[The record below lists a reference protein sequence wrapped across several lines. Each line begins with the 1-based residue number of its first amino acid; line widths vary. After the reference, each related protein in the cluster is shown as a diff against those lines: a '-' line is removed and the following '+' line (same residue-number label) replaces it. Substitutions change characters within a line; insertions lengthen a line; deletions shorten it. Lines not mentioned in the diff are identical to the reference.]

1 MFTIEFLKKL
11 RTSQIMNGF
20 AGIDGFTP
28 LDLVVEQFDK
38 IPVEWSNPNL
48 KFLIPAAGHGT
59 YGIVGYWRLM
69 EGLKQVFINE
79 DERSRHILKNMLY
92 LNEINSWLCQQLSR
106 QGFVNIIK
114 KDFLKLDIDMKFDVV
129 IGNPPYQENHE
140 DGRSKKNAL
149 RLWAKFVISV
159 FDKNL
164 LKRNGYLSFVTPSGW
179 AGSSSQVFNTLQK
192 YKLVSADFS
201 SSVSQSFNNVGGTMV
216 FTTFVVQN
224 SKNTNNCANI
234 KFDQGVASID
244 LFSLPITPI
253 KSSNMYDFTIISKM
267 LNSNISGLNWKRF
280 DDKNKEVDGLS
291 IVMSRSKSENN
302 NADFSHNLEDRSGFW
317 LYGDEELLGNVLNN
331 INLPIYKHFRWVV
344 RSGMAIANNIKTL
357 PIPTNISLTTDGFC
371 DLFNLNDNEREY
383 VRSIS

>member
-1 MFTIEFLKKL
+1 
-11 RTSQIMNGF
+11 
-20 AGIDGFTP
+20 
-28 LDLVVEQFDK
+28 
-38 IPVEWSNPNL
+38 
-48 KFLIPAAGHGT
+48 
-59 YGIVGYWRLM
+59 
-69 EGLKQVFINE
+69 
-79 DERSRHILKNMLY
+79 
-92 LNEINSWLCQQLSR
+92 
-106 QGFVNIIK
+106 
-114 KDFLKLDIDMKFDVV
+114 
-129 IGNPPYQENHE
+129 
-140 DGRSKKNAL
+140 
-149 RLWAKFVISV
+149 
-159 FDKNL
+159 
-164 LKRNGYLSFVTPSGW
+164 
-179 AGSSSQVFNTLQK
+179 
-192 YKLVSADFS
+192 LVSADFS

-344 RSGMAIANNIKTL
+344 RSGMAFANNIKTL